1 MAALVGLC
9 FGGNKIKEPFQSIHA
24 RLLDGVQAGILDL
37 SAVELFGAEAQ
48 IDTKGAAAALQS
60 FWQEVVKSKK
70 EGLSLVG
77 LESFDLCSA
86 ALLQPNSISRS
97 AVPEHATFFT
107 KALFDKAQAKGTAAT
122 KKVLYESLAIWVD
135 VVPDK
140 TKKAKDLRNKAA
152 TLIQDQGMDVKP
164 PQEDLEC
171 DEGISPPEP
180 KTSTEEW
187 LQQLL
192 SLRPQPLVVRGMFAD
207 WQLLPVLLRAS
218 SHPPSDTFS
227 FKDLAA
233 TLAETFG
240 GTFSP
245 LTEAVLSAVTDSSI
259 RLGKLGR
266 GPPAKL
272 TLGMLRQFSQEVVK
286 GALKNLQA
294 AEFRILGAGAVVLKA
309 IAVFMD
315 EAAREPR
322 VEESDSDDSES
333 PRPPKPAP
341 TTLSNFEGYAWN
353 LLLAMIFQGVAVS
366 PKMKGQVHPGYLSAV
381 LKPAFAAMVGE
392 IPAASSLTKEQL
404 DTVCGTGESF
414 IDTARACLR
423 HFAEKADN
431 KEVLR
436 FMHAG
441 FVRRQAARD
450 FAQLGLELPQRSR
463 ANTEI
468 ELRSEP
474 APSPKPKP
482 RVSIRSNPEEEA
494 RLREIFDKCDTNG
507 DGTLN
512 KRELIKMCRASVD
525 TATFFGLPANI
536 RQEDGTRDL
545 LEAKFQRMDQ
555 NDDREVNWAE
565 FVDWY
570 ESEVLLEQERASAS
584 DAAEGK
590 ASSTDADP
598 RMNAK
603 KSLVGE
609 DSDSED
615 EEFREAGPSYTG
627 GFGVQS
633 QSIHALTSMSSDG
646 RPLVEDIEEVDTVD
660 GDHGDQGDDRQL
672 AERFLEFIFDEVSG
686 EKEDSQ
692 GITRRE
698 LVEALAASWEHYGD
712 SFEQF
717 DDVSEEL
724 AMLHLGRLEFVD
736 HFLSE
741 DMAEPLHGLRLLQP
755 PQEPWPAIQKVQ
767 EAKASD
773 TRGRGADIARAAAA
787 ATAATTAPAA
797 TEASVDEVAPEAS
810 ADAVVAV
817 ANTPVV
823 EVTPVEAADLSDE
836 VEQFAKPAEA
846 VHSEEVQPSEPA
858 DESASL
864 QEEVMEATIELPD
877 AESLPDGTE
886 QIRGPPTVSYEEPPE
901 EDAVEVEPLPMKSL
915 PPDNWF
921 TDESV
926 PAVPPPPPMP
936 DVVAHQDPSGGLPM
950 IPSARGPVRG
960 PDVDGEIAPAK
971 AELNTSVL
979 STAANTS
986 MEESQTLA
994 FASSDK
1000 VLPTF
1005 TFNPQEESVVQS
1017 LPDDQEVAVAAPPG
1031 RPEDEGSAPPVSSRT
1046 EPLTA
1051 RTEVTT
1057 PLSEVSPIVHE
1068 AHPERADAR
1077 PISVPP
1083 LAIATLQEAS
1093 FDEGLVVVCEQNEAH
1108 LVPVPEEKRRSFG
1121 DIRDQLKTEP
1131 SRTSHPLSQPKSMQ
1145 PAKPLQVNFSQ
1156 QRLSQVCLRDV
1167 EEHDDRGHGSATGTT
1182 IYDDFRGLPRK
1193 LQEQVASLYQ
1203 ELEETKEC
1211 KRRAEQ
1217 ENVEI
1222 MNYLSAILNDDT
1234 PAQYALTMGP
1244 LDSLP
1249 PGPQEEEEEG
1259 DEEGGKLPAEE
1270 TASPL
1275 RAPEPFEPP
1284 PPLPFP
1290 AERVSAAPH
1299 LVSQPPPAPDFL
1311 SKPLVNISFGGGP
1324 PESWGSSTETRRPA
1338 DVLQESLATVLP
1350 TAFRQLLDRPQALA
1364 EQQMQHFQERQ
1375 QLQQSLQQVQ
1385 QQLQQLQ
1392 QQVSQG
1398 KKPETPL
1405 HSQRSL
1411 LEQLRAELA
1420 AERRRMQEQQRLQ
1433 MEQEQQKQVQQ
1444 QHLLEQ
1450 LSRQMLQTPQDQPHL
1465 SSEVQRMLSELRTSG
1480 EATIAELRIALD
1492 ELRQSKQ
1499 RLDRQASMPAMPFPE
1514 QASTPMPFAMEQE
1527 TTSLP
1532 RAFRKQSPLWE
1543 EPIHAPPSLLRS
1555 PPAAPPDIFGVT
1567 IAGSKSEPACP
1578 HCGQVYLPNAF
1589 FCRSCQ
1595 MKRHLPEVL
1604 HRLPPGRR
1612 RGQPVQ
1618 PLQVPRSVIFDKE
1631 LARWDSRAE
1640 QLEARFRRLRDAR
1653 R

>member
-1 MAALVGLC
+1 MQSVFGACAVNCAVSIVSTCLYYSELHHLREFPFFAAQLNAAIGAFLAGLWFAALPKGTQQVPQWQQWASLSGLLALQNTLEILSIPRVGNEDLPPILQQAVVPLSLL
-9 FGGNKIKEPFQSIHA
+9 FSWQLLRRKYSKVQLLGATMVVAGVTAGFLPSLWNTGGKTVSPSWVAIF
-24 RLLDGVQAGILDL
+24 LLSRVPQAAANVA
-37 SAVELFGAEAQ
+37 SATAYFLL
-48 IDTKGAAAALQS
+48 AALQLPL
-60 FWQEVVKSKK
+60 Q
-70 EGLSLVG
+70 
-77 LESFDLCSA
+77 DL
-86 ALLQPNSISRS
+86 
-97 AVPEHATFFT
+97 
-107 KALFDKAQAKGTAAT
+107 
-122 KKVLYESLAIWVD
+122 
-135 VVPDK
+135 
-140 TKKAKDLRNKAA
+140 
-152 TLIQDQGMDVKP
+152 
-164 PQEDLEC
+164 
-171 DEGISPPEP
+171 
-180 KTSTEEW
+180 
-187 LQQLL
+187 
-192 SLRPQPLVVRGMFAD
+192 
-207 WQLLPVLLRAS
+207 
-218 SHPPSDTFS
+218 
-227 FKDLAA
+227 
-233 TLAETFG
+233 
-240 GTFSP
+240 
-245 LTEAVLSAVTDSSI
+245 
-259 RLGKLGR
+259 
-266 GPPAKL
+266 
-272 TLGMLRQFSQEVVK
+272 
-286 GALKNLQA
+286 
-294 AEFRILGAGAVVLKA
+294 
-309 IAVFMD
+309 
-315 EAAREPR
+315 
-322 VEESDSDDSES
+322 
-333 PRPPKPAP
+333 
-341 TTLSNFEGYAWN
+341 
-353 LLLAMIFQGVAVS
+353 
-366 PKMKGQVHPGYLSAV
+366 
-381 LKPAFAAMVGE
+381 
-392 IPAASSLTKEQL
+392 
-404 DTVCGTGESF
+404 
-414 IDTARACLR
+414 
-423 HFAEKADN
+423 
-431 KEVLR
+431 
-436 FMHAG
+436 
-441 FVRRQAARD
+441 
-450 FAQLGLELPQRSR
+450 
-463 ANTEI
+463 
-468 ELRSEP
+468 
-474 APSPKPKP
+474 
-482 RVSIRSNPEEEA
+482 
-494 RLREIFDKCDTNG
+494 
-507 DGTLN
+507 
-512 KRELIKMCRASVD
+512 
-525 TATFFGLPANI
+525 
-536 RQEDGTRDL
+536 
-545 LEAKFQRMDQ
+545 
-555 NDDREVNWAE
+555 
-565 FVDWY
+565 
-570 ESEVLLEQERASAS
+570 
-584 DAAEGK
+584 
-590 ASSTDADP
+590 
-598 RMNAK
+598 
-603 KSLVGE
+603 
-609 DSDSED
+609 
-615 EEFREAGPSYTG
+615 
-627 GFGVQS
+627 
-633 QSIHALTSMSSDG
+633 
-646 RPLVEDIEEVDTVD
+646 
-660 GDHGDQGDDRQL
+660 
-672 AERFLEFIFDEVSG
+672 
-686 EKEDSQ
+686 
-692 GITRRE
+692 
-698 LVEALAASWEHYGD
+698 
-712 SFEQF
+712 
-717 DDVSEEL
+717 
-724 AMLHLGRLEFVD
+724 
-736 HFLSE
+736 
-741 DMAEPLHGLRLLQP
+741 
-755 PQEPWPAIQKVQ
+755 
-767 EAKASD
+767 
-773 TRGRGADIARAAAA
+773 
-787 ATAATTAPAA
+787 
-797 TEASVDEVAPEAS
+797 
-810 ADAVVAV
+810 
-817 ANTPVV
+817 
-823 EVTPVEAADLSDE
+823 
-836 VEQFAKPAEA
+836 
-846 VHSEEVQPSEPA
+846 
-858 DESASL
+858 
-864 QEEVMEATIELPD
+864 
-877 AESLPDGTE
+877 
-886 QIRGPPTVSYEEPPE
+886 
-901 EDAVEVEPLPMKSL
+901 
-915 PPDNWF
+915 
-921 TDESV
+921 
-926 PAVPPPPPMP
+926 
-936 DVVAHQDPSGGLPM
+936 
-950 IPSARGPVRG
+950 
-960 PDVDGEIAPAK
+960 
-971 AELNTSVL
+971 
-979 STAANTS
+979 
-986 MEESQTLA
+986 
-994 FASSDK
+994 
-1000 VLPTF
+1000 
-1005 TFNPQEESVVQS
+1005 
-1017 LPDDQEVAVAAPPG
+1017 
-1031 RPEDEGSAPPVSSRT
+1031 
-1046 EPLTA
+1046 
-1051 RTEVTT
+1051 
-1057 PLSEVSPIVHE
+1057 
-1068 AHPERADAR
+1068 
-1077 PISVPP
+1077 
-1083 LAIATLQEAS
+1083 AS

-1259 DEEGGKLPAEE
+1259 DEEGGKRPAEE

-1450 LSRQMLQTPQDQPHL
+1450 LSRQMLQAPQDQPHL

-1514 QASTPMPFAMEQE
+1514 QASMPMPFAMEQE